1 MSSNY
6 NENIEARKIN
16 YDNKSF
22 FFSSI
27 QCLVSLYV
35 RVLFVV
41 AFTERREEAMVLEFK
56 EIFI

>member
-6 NENIEARKIN
+6 DENIEARKIN

-22 FFSSI
+22 FSI
-27 QCLVSLYV
+27 RCLVSLYV

-41 AFTERREEAMVLEFK
+41 AFTEQREETMVLEFK